1 MEDNQIIFESQVE
14 HTIDTSPLEKWL
26 NRVMVSL
33 GVSNFAIT
41 YVLVSDEALLE
52 INRKY
57 LDHDYYTDI
66 VTFDM
71 SDTEET
77 VEGDLFVSLDRIKDN
92 ASNLSVSFDTEL
104 KRVLVHGVLHLV
116 GYDDKDEKHQ
126 AEMRKKEDELLSI

>member
-14 HTIDTSPLEKWL
+14 HTIDTSPLKKWL

-92 ASNLSVSFDTEL
+92 ASKLSVSFDTEL

>member
-14 HTIDTSPLEKWL
+14 HTIDTSPLKKWL